1 MSRLQQTSETV
12 AQLCQELRA
21 IVRKGLGREVL
32 SPTEEQAIDENVEA
46 TLAKVFSVYAELKL
60 ADKMGILTTY
70 MKSMGLIDLSDE
82 EE

>member
-1 MSRLQQTSETV
+1 
-12 AQLCQELRA
+12 
-21 IVRKGLGREVL
+21 
-32 SPTEEQAIDENVEA
+32 
-46 TLAKVFSVYAELKL
+46 VFSVYAELKL